1 MYIRMASGDT
11 WKLAD
16 IEQVVGYLGMFSPHF
31 GYLNPIYY
39 FFFYLLSSSLS
50 SHHPPPQLNLNV
62 VKKCRAPKR

>member
-39 FFFYLLSSSLS
+39 VFFSIFFSIFPSPLLLARLGVL
-50 SHHPPPQLNLNV
+50 QRFA
-62 VKKCRAPKR
+62 CCGIQ